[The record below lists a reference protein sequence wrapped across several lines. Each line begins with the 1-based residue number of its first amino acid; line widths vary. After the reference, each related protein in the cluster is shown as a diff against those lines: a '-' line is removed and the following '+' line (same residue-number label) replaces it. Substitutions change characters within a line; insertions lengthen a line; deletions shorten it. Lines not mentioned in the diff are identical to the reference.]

1 MVTKTRL
8 LAHELL
14 MAVETEGVYPNIK
27 LPQMLRASGLE
38 KKDRGFLQELAY
50 GTLRMQIQYDAVIE
64 QMTEVKQL
72 DPDLLV
78 TLRLAIHELLNMRTG
93 EHAVVD
99 QYVELIKKSKARASG
114 LVNALLRKLIRENT
128 EIIARATDNGR
139 DLETTFS
146 HPKWIIDALASSREL
161 DGLENVQ
168 ALLEVNNQSPK
179 PQMVALPPT
188 APPAGSHPLPLGDFA
203 FEAMDGLSLENYRY
217 QDQGS
222 QLVTQIAAKASK
234 DGNWLDMCAG
244 PGGKASLLAAI
255 AKGRNS
261 KLTAIELYP
270 QRAKL
275 VKDSLSKFDNVEIH
289 TADATKFNYTY
300 EYELVLIDAPCTGL
314 GSLRRKPESRHNKK
328 PDQIQKLNS
337 LQRELLSK
345 ASEIVASGGIIAYV
359 TCSPVVEETTA
370 IARWFLNAHTDFRI
384 LPWFDYANLDANKN
398 RSTLQLWSD
407 LHNSDCMFLALF
419 QKQ

>member
-1 MVTKTRL
+1 MVTKSRL

-27 LPQMLRASGLE
+27 LPKMLKTSGLD
-38 KKDRGFLQELAY
+38 KKDKGFLQELAY
-50 GTLRMQIQYDAVIE
+50 GTLRMQIQYDSIIE
-64 QMTEVKQL
+64 QMASVKEL
-72 DPDLLV
+72 DVDVLV
-78 TLRLAIHELLNMRTG
+78 TLRLAIHELLHMRTG

-99 QYVELIKKSKARASG
+99 QYVELIKQFKARASG
-114 LVNALLRKLIRENT
+114 LVNALLRRLIREKA
-128 EIIARATDNGR
+128 EIINKVTDGGKN
-139 DLETTFS
+139 LEATFS

-161 DGLENVQ
+161 DGVDDTK

-188 APPAGSHPLPLGDFA
+188 ALPENSKKLPLGDFA
-203 FEAMDGLSLENYRY
+203 FEAMEGLDLDHYRY

-222 QLVTQIAAKASK
+222 QLVTQIAARASK

-255 AKGRNS
+255 ASGRNS
-261 KLTAIELYP
+261 NLTAIELYP

-275 VKDSLSKFDNVEIH
+275 VEDSLAGFENVQTH
-289 TADATKFNYTY
+289 TADATEFNYPDK
-300 EYELVLIDAPCTGL
+300 YELVLIDAPCTGL
-314 GSLRRKPESRHNKK
+314 GALRRKPESRHIKK
-328 PDQIQKLNS
+328 PEQIQNLNS
-337 LQRELLSK
+337 IQQKLLSK
-345 ASEIVASGGIIAYV
+345 ASEVVQTGGIIAYI

-370 IARWFLNAHTDFRI
+370 IARWFLNSHPEFTI
-384 LPWFDYANLDANKN
+384 LPWYDYADLDANKN
-398 RSTLQLWSD
+398 RKTLQLWSD

-419 QKQ
+419 EKQ

>member
-1 MVTKTRL
+1 MVTKSRF

-27 LPQMLRASGLE
+27 LPKMLKSSGLD
-38 KKDRGFLQELAY
+38 KKDKGFLQELAY
-50 GTLRMQIQYDAVIE
+50 GTLRMQIQYDAIIG
-64 QMTEVKQL
+64 QMTSLKEL
-72 DPDLLV
+72 DDDVLV

-114 LVNALLRKLIRENT
+114 LVNALLRRLIRENT
-128 EIIARATDNGR
+128 EIVNRATDNGSN
-139 DLETTFS
+139 LETTFS

-161 DGLENVQ
+161 DGVDDLKT
-168 ALLEVNNQSPK
+168 LLKINNQSPK

-188 APPAGSHPLPLGDFA
+188 KPPEKSVKLPLGDFA
-203 FEAMDGLSLENYRY
+203 FETMEGLSLEHYRY

-222 QLVTQIAAKASK
+222 QLVTQIAARASR
-234 DGNWLDMCAG
+234 DGKWLDMCAG

-255 AKGRNS
+255 ASQRNS
-261 KLTAIELYP
+261 TLTAIELYP

-275 VKDSLSKFDNVEIH
+275 VRDSLSGFDNVETH
-289 TADATKFNYTY
+289 TADATEFDYKDS
-300 EYELVLIDAPCTGL
+300 YELVLIDAPCTGL
-314 GSLRRKPESRHNKK
+314 GALRRKPESRHNKK
-328 PDQIQKLNS
+328 PEQIQNLNAIQQKL
-337 LQRELLSK
+337 LAK
-345 ASEIVASGGIIAYV
+345 ASEVVASGGIIAYI

-370 IARWFLNAHTDFRI
+370 IARWFLNSHPDFKI
-384 LPWFDYANLDANKN
+384 LPWHEYAEVDANKN
-398 RSTLQLWSD
+398 RNTLQLWSD